1 MRLSNNQ
8 KGFSLIE
15 LLLALAI
22 MAVVGTLLTALLL
35 FGTDTF
41 RVYSNFTTQQDRIVD
56 SVQKLRKDIEEA
68 SKITVYTL
76 ADGTFCTDFIRIDF
90 PDTPQ
95 ARVWKFADKKLE
107 LGVMPDASTQ
117 PDAFREVVGNLD
129 TSAAGCKFKFSSTDG
144 MITVFILPA
153 PNNSG
158 RYEGKN
164 IKDPIVTDFS
174 VKYKSTEVKIYDA
187 AY

>member
-1 MRLSNNQ
+1 MRLNNNQ
-8 KGFSLIE
+8 KGFSMIE

-22 MAVVGTLLTALLL
+22 MALIGTLLTALLL

-41 RVYSNFTTQQDRIVD
+41 RVYSNFTGQQDRIVD
-56 SVQKLRKDIEEA
+56 SLQRLRKDIEEA
-68 SKITVYTL
+68 SRITVYTQ
-76 ADGTFCTDFIRIDF
+76 ADGTFCTNFIRIDF
-90 PDTPQ
+90 PDAPQ
-95 ARVWKFADKKLE
+95 ARVWRFEDGKLE

-117 PDAFREVVGNLD
+117 PASFQEAVGKLD

-153 PNNSG
+153 ANNSG

-174 VKYKSTEVKIYDA
+174 VKYKSTEVRVYDA